1 MQFELDQIWLCQ
13 IICKNNMTINSPQI
27 LVPRTSPGRPPP
39 TSPGRIL
46 KILFNHLG
54 GQPNLTSWRRPEMTS
69 RGRLNLT
76 SKGHSWKDD
85 SRHPQ
90 NVLRTSTR
98 GPSKH
103 VLGTMWSHLLDVPKF
118 LFLFLLGLIRFTKSI

>member
-1 MQFELDQIWLCQ
+1 MVMQFESDQIWLCQ
-13 IICKNNMTINSPQI
+13 IICKNNMTIPSRQI
-27 LVPRTSPGRPPP
+27 LVPRTSPSNVPRTYPKDPIWP
-39 TSPGRIL
+39 SR
-46 KILFNHLG
+46 

-76 SKGHSWKDD
+76 SKGRSWKDD

-90 NVLRTSTR
+90 NVLRTSPR
-98 GPSKH
+98 GPLKH
-103 VLGTMWSHLLDVPKF
+103 VLGTMWGHLLDVPKF